1 MKTVIGSTLVC
12 LMSSRYQEEKMDAV
26 EHVSKRATQIGMAC
40 KDALQWYSTSV
51 DERIQADKGLLREL
65 RTSVVTAD
73 RLALAVQSKMA
84 VGVFGPS
91 QAGKSYLISALA
103 RSADDS
109 LLTRM
114 GDRDVDFIAKIN
126 PEGGK
131 ESTGLVTRF
140 SYCDEKLGHPAGLPI
155 RVRLLT
161 ELDIVKILANSFV
174 EDVLHQ
180 AEDDASN
187 HQAGVEAA
195 IERARSAV
203 PGTGTLSVEDM
214 YDLEG
219 YCQQSLLKNPRIAA
233 LKKFGFWTVAVELM
247 PTMPP
252 ENRVEFFSV
261 LWEGVKSY
269 TDIYRRLQS
278 HLIRLNHAKII
289 HCEPSALFDVR
300 GDDWNRQKKSI
311 IDVATLDGL
320 CSDSGDTVRVAPNQS
335 MAVDMERAELA
346 ALVSELHIQLAEQPH
361 PFFKSTDLLD
371 FPGARSRQPLPR
383 ELLAGTTA
391 RSEAF
396 LRGKVAYLFERYS
409 AERELSAM
417 LLCVG
422 PSNQEVVGLGELI
435 ERWVELTHGATPEE
449 RSRVPC
455 SLFFVLTKFDTA
467 FEQGAGKS
475 IDGTRWTTRL
485 EASLLKPFG
494 DHSHRTKWVSDW
506 SGNGEFKNLF
516 WLRNPNLRQDA
527 LFDFASPD
535 SFKEICIRSDKVA
548 FLDQLRKAF
557 VENPLVG
564 RHFDD
569 AHRAWDS
576 ALVLNDGGISRIVS
590 GLEQVCRPEVKL
602 GQIDAQVNSLADR
615 VLNLLARHYVTSDV
629 GECRAQKVQLAQ
641 NLVKVL
647 AGAMKKEKLGA
658 FLASLKL
665 DDESARDAYFQ
676 TEREIALRSNESA
689 ASGEGVEEL
698 DDEFSQM
705 FGLTLS
711 EPSVPQS
718 DLHSKRDF
726 ASVFANNMIEAWL
739 SSIVEQSKN
748 ASSISHYGIPGA
760 LVVDLAREL
769 ETATQKTG
777 LYQAMVADVRKS
789 REYRNLGKSVWMW
802 KQVAPVTG
810 RFNDFIDHAGHVDIG
825 SGGISVQTLDA
836 RQVRIFSSDAATNPM
851 NRLSETSLNFERTY
865 LSDWVNGI
873 QATVRT
879 NADFLAGMPGDTAAN
894 SRLGEILDQLR
905 AVENSRAIH

>member
-1 MKTVIGSTLVC
+1 
-12 LMSSRYQEEKMDAV
+12 MDAV

-40 KDALQWYSTSV
+40 KHALQWYGTSV

-73 RLALAVQSKMA
+73 RLALAAQSKMA

-103 RSADDS
+103 RSADGS

-114 GDRDVDFIAKIN
+114 GDRDNVDFIAKIN

-140 SYCDEKLGHPAGLPI
+140 SYSDAKPGYPAGLPI
-155 RVRLLT
+155 RVGLLT

-174 EDVLHQ
+174 EDVVHQ
-180 AEDDASN
+180 AEDDASD
-187 HQAGVEAA
+187 HQADVEAA
-195 IERARSAV
+195 IERARSAA

-219 YCQQSLLKNPRIAA
+219 YCQQSLLKNSRIAA
-233 LKKFGFWTVAVELM
+233 LKKFGFWTVAVELI
-247 PTMPP
+247 PTMSP
-252 ENRVEFFSV
+252 EKCVEFFSV
-261 LWEGVKSY
+261 LWQGVKSY
-269 TDIYRRLQS
+269 TDIYRRLQH
-278 HLIRLNHAKII
+278 HLIRLNHSKLIY
-289 HCEPSALFDVR
+289 CEPSALFDVQ
-300 GDDWNRQKKSI
+300 GEDWNRQKKSI

-320 CSDSGDTVRVAPNQS
+320 CSDSGDTVRVASRQG
-335 MAVDMERAELA
+335 MAVDIERAELA
-346 ALVSELHIQLAEQPH
+346 ALVSELHMQLAEQPH
-361 PFFKSTDLLD
+361 PFFESTDLLD

-383 ELLAGTTA
+383 ELLDGKNA

-449 RSRVPC
+449 RGRVPC

-485 EASLLKPFG
+485 EASLVKPFG
-494 DHSHRTKWVSDW
+494 DHSHRTKWVSNW

-535 SFKEICIRSDKVA
+535 SLSEISVRSDKLA
-548 FLDQLRKAF
+548 FVDQLRKVF
-557 VENPLVG
+557 VENQLVG

-590 GLEQVCRPEVKL
+590 GLEQVCKPEVKL
-602 GQIDAQVNSLADR
+602 RQIEAQVNSLAKR

-629 GECRAQKVQLAQ
+629 GELRAQKKQLAVD
-641 NLVKVL
+641 LVRALGGV
-647 AGAMKKEKLGA
+647 MRKEKLGA

-676 TEREIALRSNESA
+676 TEREIALRSNEA
-689 ASGEGVEEL
+689 AAGGDVSEEL

-711 EPSVPQS
+711 EESAPKS
-718 DLHSKRDF
+718 DPNSTRDF
-726 ASVFANNMIEAWL
+726 ASVFANNMVQAWL
-739 SSIVEQSKN
+739 SSIAEQSNN
-748 ASSISHYGIPGA
+748 ASAISHYGISGA
-760 LVVDLAREL
+760 LVVELAREL
-769 ETATQKTG
+769 EAAAQKTG
-777 LYQAMVADVRKS
+777 LYQTMVAEVRKS
-789 REYRNLGKSVWMW
+789 REYRNPGKSVWMW
-802 KQVAPVTG
+802 KQVAPVAG

-825 SGGISVQTLDA
+825 SNGIPVQALDE
-836 RQVRIFSSDAATNPM
+836 RQVRIFSSEVGANPM
-851 NRLSETSLNFERTY
+851 DRLSETSVNFERKY
-865 LSDWVNGI
+865 MLDWVQGI

-879 NADFLAGMPGDTAAN
+879 NADFLAGMSGDTAAN
-894 SRLGEILDQLR
+894 SRLGEILAQLR
-905 AVENSRAIH
+905 AVEHSREIH

>member
-1 MKTVIGSTLVC
+1 
-12 LMSSRYQEEKMDAV
+12 MDSI
-26 EHVSKRATQIGMAC
+26 EHVSKRATQIGIAC
-40 KDALQWYSTSV
+40 KDALQWYITSV

-73 RLALAVQSKMA
+73 RLALAAQSKMA

-114 GDRDVDFIAKIN
+114 GDRDIDFIAKIN

-140 SYCDEKLGHPAGLPI
+140 SYCEEELGYPAGLPI

-180 AEDDASN
+180 ADEDASN
-187 HQAGVEAA
+187 HQVGVEAA
-195 IERARSAV
+195 IERARTAV
-203 PGTGTLSVEDM
+203 PGTGTLSVEDI

-252 ENRVEFFSV
+252 EKRVEFFSV

-278 HLIRLNHAKII
+278 HLIRLNHARII
-289 HCEPSALFDVR
+289 YCEPSALFDVQ
-300 GDDWNRQKKSI
+300 DNKWSRQNKSI
-311 IDVATLDGL
+311 LDVVTLEGL
-320 CSDSGDTVRVAPNQS
+320 CSDSGDTVRVAPNES
-335 MAVDMERAELA
+335 MTVDIERAELA
-346 ALVSELHIQLAEQPH
+346 ALVSELHIQLAERPH
-361 PFFKSTDLLD
+361 PFFESTDLLD

-383 ELLAGTTA
+383 ELLAGSSA

-422 PSNQEVVGLGELI
+422 PSNQEVVGLGELV
-435 ERWVELTHGATPEE
+435 ERWVELTHGSTPEA
-449 RSRVPC
+449 RSKVPC
-455 SLFFVLTKFDTA
+455 TLFFVLTKFDTA

-494 DHSHRTKWVSDW
+494 DHSHRTKWVSNW

-535 SFKEICIRSDKVA
+535 SFKEICIRGDKLA

-557 VENPLVG
+557 VENSLVG

-569 AHRAWDS
+569 ALNAWDS
-576 ALVLNDGGISRIVS
+576 ALILNDGGISRIVS
-590 GLEQVCRPEVKL
+590 GLEKVCRPEVKL
-602 GQIDAQVNSLADR
+602 SQIDAQVKSLANR
-615 VLNLLARHYVTSDV
+615 VFNLLARHYVTSDV
-629 GECRAQKVQLAQ
+629 GECLAQKTQLAQ

-647 AGAMKKEKLGA
+647 VGVLKKEKLGA

-676 TEREIALRSNESA
+676 TEREIAIRSNEAA
-689 ASGEGVEEL
+689 ASAEGDEEL
-698 DDEFSQM
+698 DAEFSEM
-705 FGLTLS
+705 FGLTLP
-711 EPSVPQS
+711 EPSDPQPIS
-718 DLHSKRDF
+718 HSSRDF
-726 ASVFANNMIEAWL
+726 ASVFTNNMIEAWL

-748 ASSISHYGIPGA
+748 ASSLLHYGIPGA
-760 LVVDLAREL
+760 MIVDLAREL
-769 ETATQKTG
+769 ETATQRTG
-777 LYQAMVADVRKS
+777 LYRAMVTDVRKS
-789 REYRNLGKSVWMW
+789 REYRNPGKSVWMW
-802 KQVAPVTG
+802 KQVAPVAG
-810 RFNDFIDHAGHVDIG
+810 RFNDFIDHAGHVYNG
-825 SGGISVQTLDA
+825 SAGIPVQTLSA
-836 RQVRIFSSDAATNPM
+836 RQVRIFSSDLANNPM
-851 NRLSETSLNFERTY
+851 DRLSETSLNFEKKY

-873 QATVRT
+873 QATIRT
-879 NADFLAGMPGDTAAN
+879 NADFLAGKSGDTASN
-894 SRLGEILDQLR
+894 SRLEEILDQLR
-905 AVENSRAIH
+905 VAEHP